1 MLQNLQIRS
10 KLVAILILPLLA
22 LTVLASNLAIARISA
37 SASAD
42 RLARIT
48 RFGASSL
55 TDLTDAL
62 QRERAVTNWYVASGH
77 KRNFGTMIAD
87 RVLVNEAAH
96 ALDTSVRQ
104 VDLNDYPP
112 ALRAELAAAR
122 TQLAELL
129 APNGR
134 RARLER
140 PDASVAEVAKTYDP
154 LIGRLID
161 VVAGIDPSDAASSP
175 LTRNLAAFSAL
186 ARAKEASSQGQS
198 LVLAALTKR
207 SFSADEYHQFS
218 ALDGRQGAWLQQFQ
232 SSASPAQRAGFT
244 ATVAGRDIDRIAAI
258 ERQLLNAREV
268 PAKLSPQEWFFPT
281 SARADLLHQFELG
294 LKDDVLAAA
303 ETSRSA
309 ARRQAVVVTLAM
321 ALILGLG
328 VGLSLL
334 LARSMARPLVV
345 LERTARGVADEQLPG
360 VVERLQVAGEELDLA
375 EITEEASA
383 PVPIRSRD
391 EIGRLAEAFNAV
403 HQVAVRVA
411 VEQAALRRS
420 IGDMILNLAR
430 RSQSLIDRQ
439 LELIDELERDATDDA
454 LEQMFRLDHLATRMR
469 RNAENLIVLS
479 GGGDA
484 ARRLTQ
490 PVPLI
495 DVARAAMSEVED
507 YQRVELLP
515 IDEVA
520 VTGHAVADV
529 VHLLAELIEN
539 ATSFSPP
546 GTRVQIAT
554 QEAAS
559 GYVLEI
565 EDRGLGMS
573 DQELLDANRR
583 LANPPAIDFAV
594 SRVLGLYVVGRLARR
609 HAIRIQ
615 LRHSWYGGV
624 TALAMLPAGMIVRPG
639 VPVLPAAELPE
650 LVAPVGRLHA
660 AAVAWDAPADG
671 NGAPARPT
679 RPLELAR
686 AFELRGAAGEPANGD
701 VAGEP
706 GVDHLPIFE
715 QARSEWF
722 DLPSSATYVPLRRHA
737 PQEIPESGMPLPPA
751 ETPAPEPPAAE
762 RTEPHLPRR
771 APRST
776 MAPGLANPAAAPPQ
790 RGPGRTPDQIRAM
803 LASYSSGLERGR
815 RMAGGGLPRHNGN
828 GSANGGGPGQPPD
841 RGEERP

>member
-1 MLQNLQIRS
+1 MLRNLRIRS

-22 LTVLASNLAIARISA
+22 LTVLASNLAVSRISA
-37 SASAD
+37 SGSAD

-104 VDLNDYPP
+104 IDLGDYPP

-122 TQLAELL
+122 AQLAQLL
-129 APNGR
+129 APNGQR
-134 RARLER
+134 TRLER
-140 PDASVAEVAKTYDP
+140 PDATVADVARAYDP
-154 LIGRLID
+154 LIAGLLD
-161 VVAGIDPSDAASSP
+161 VVGGIDASDATSSP

-186 ARAKEASSQGQS
+186 ARAKEAFSRSQS
-198 LVLAALTKR
+198 LVLAALTRR
-207 SFSADEYHQFS
+207 SFSADEYHQFA
-218 ALDGRQGAWLQQFQ
+218 ALDGRQGAWLEQFQ
-232 SSASPAQRAGFT
+232 AVASPPQRSELGT
-244 ATVAGRDIDRIAAI
+244 TVSGRDIDRIASI
-258 ERQLLNAREV
+258 QRQLENARGV
-268 PAKLSPQEWFFPT
+268 PANLTPQEWFFPT
-281 SARADLLHQFELG
+281 SARADLLHQVELA

-303 ETSRSA
+303 EASRSA
-309 ARRQAVVVTLAM
+309 ARQQATVVTVAM

-345 LERTARGVADEQLPG
+345 LERTARGVADRQLPG
-360 VVERLQVAGEELDLA
+360 VVERLQDAGEELDLA
-375 EITEEASA
+375 EITEAASA
-383 PVPIRSRD
+383 PVPIRSHD

-430 RSQSLIDRQ
+430 RSQSLVDRQ
-439 LELIDELERDATDDA
+439 LELIDELERDAEDDV
-454 LEQMFRLDHLATRMR
+454 LEQMFKLDHLATRMR

-495 DVARAAMSEVED
+495 DVVRAAMSEVED

-515 IDEVA
+515 IDDVA

-554 QEAAS
+554 QQAAT

-609 HAIRIQ
+609 HAVKVQ

-624 TALAMLPAGMIVRPG
+624 TALAMLPTSLIARPG
-639 VPVLPAAELPE
+639 APVVPTVELPE
-650 LVAPVGRLHA
+650 LVAPNGPRHA
-660 AAVAWDAPADG
+660 AVVGWDAAG
-671 NGAPARPT
+671 EGAGAPMRAS
-679 RPLELAR
+679 RPLEMAR
-686 AFELRGAAGEPANGD
+686 PLDSHAPAEAYATGGGPAAD
-701 VAGEP
+701 RL
-706 GVDHLPIFE
+706 VDHLPIFE
-715 QARSEWF
+715 QARSDWF
-722 DLPSSATYVPLRRHA
+722 DLPSGATHVPLRRHA
-737 PQEIPESGMPLPPA
+737 PQEVPESGMPLP
-751 ETPAPEPPAAE
+751 
-762 RTEPHLPRR
+762 L
-771 APRST
+771 
-776 MAPGLANPAAAPPQ
+776 
-790 RGPGRTPDQIRAM
+790 
-803 LASYSSGLERGR
+803 
-815 RMAGGGLPRHNGN
+815 
-828 GSANGGGPGQPPD
+828 
-841 RGEERP
+841 